1 MKILASMIVAIAF
14 ASAVTAQTRTFKW
27 TDELCEYSGTYDS
40 KKYNEVQLRNT
51 HRLLLGHDLQLGS
64 VGATVWKYEDIAK
77 QDPASVEAKYKDLID
92 ELEHFEY
99 VSTPFTDAVRAA
111 RLKEVRQLYQL
122 IRTTMAAYND
132 PSVIRKYQGAEACK
146 LNYGEPLIAGGESLI
161 AAWRKVNLDSQS
173 KNAAPALLQKRW
185 DEQNASPDRL
195 KFALVETMSF
205 GWWNCANQE
214 IKYSS
219 EEFDPR
225 ADKEFKKL
233 FIRARTIRCDEP

>member
-1 MKILASMIVAIAF
+1 MKVIALLILSFAF
-14 ASAVTAQTRTFKW
+14 VSTSSAQIRTFKW

-40 KKYNEVQLRNT
+40 KKYSEVKLRNT
-51 HRLLLGHDLQLGS
+51 HRLLLGHELMLSS

-77 QDPASVEAKYKDLID
+77 LDPTEVETKYKDLID

-99 VSTPFTDAVRAA
+99 VSTPFTDAVLAA
-111 RLKEVRQLYQL
+111 RLKETRQLYQL
-122 IRTTMAAYND
+122 IRTTMSAYTD
-132 PSVIRKYQGAEACK
+132 PTVIRKYQGADACK
-146 LNYGEPLIAGGESLI
+146 LNFGEPIIAGGESLI
-161 AAWRKVNLDSQS
+161 AAWKRVNLDSQS
-173 KNAAPALLQKRW
+173 KNADPGRLQKRW
-185 DEQNASPDRL
+185 DSENASPDRL

-219 EEFDPR
+219 EEFGPR

-233 FIRARTIRCDEP
+233 FIRARTIQCDEP

>member
-1 MKILASMIVAIAF
+1 MKVIALLMLSFLFISTSF
-14 ASAVTAQTRTFKW
+14 AQIRTFKW
-27 TDELCEYSGTYDS
+27 TDELCEYSGTYDG
-40 KKYNEVQLRNT
+40 KKYNEVKLRNT
-51 HRLLLGHDLQLGS
+51 HRLLFGHDLQLGS

-77 QDPASVEAKYKDLID
+77 QDPAAVEAKYKDLID

-99 VSTPFTDAVRAA
+99 VSTPFTDAVLASKLR
-111 RLKEVRQLYQL
+111 ETRQLYQL
-122 IRTTMAAYND
+122 IRTTMTAYHD
-132 PSVIRKYQGAEACK
+132 PLVIRKYEGAEACK
-146 LNYGEPLIAGGESLI
+146 LNYGEPIIAGGDSLI

-173 KNAAPALLQKRW
+173 KNAAPELLQKRW
-185 DEQNASPDRL
+185 DEQNASPDRM

-219 EEFDPR
+219 EEFGPR

-233 FIRARTIRCDEP
+233 FIRVRTLRCDEP

>member
-1 MKILASMIVAIAF
+1 MKILASMILAIVF
-14 ASAVTAQTRTFKW
+14 SSAVSAQIRTFKW

-40 KKYNEVQLRNT
+40 KKYNEVKLRNT

-77 QDPASVEAKYKDLID
+77 QDPAAVELKYKDLID

-99 VSTPFTDAVRAA
+99 VSTPFTDAVLAS
-111 RLKEVRQLYQL
+111 RLKETRQLYQL
-122 IRTTMAAYND
+122 IHTTMAAYHD
-132 PSVIRKYQGAEACK
+132 PSVIRNYKGAEACK
-146 LNYGEPLIAGGESLI
+146 LKYSEPIIAGGESLI

-173 KNAAPALLQKRW
+173 KNASPSSLQKRW

-205 GWWNCANQE
+205 GWWNCANHE
-214 IKYSS
+214 IEYSS
-219 EEFDPR
+219 EEFGPR
-225 ADKEFKKL
+225 AEKEFKKL